1 MITHHLSKFRL
12 IAVFCV
18 LTIVGFLS
26 SCKDDNQKFTPS
38 CISEYDISPLLVNY
52 VDEIIIPRLESFDKQ
67 YDECYQEGENFIDN
81 PQLENL
87 IRFRMEYIAVY
98 KLWQTV
104 SAFSFGPGEDV
115 FWVSSFNNFPLNE
128 SKVLLDVQD
137 GKMDFSS
144 PDDYNKGLPLL
155 DFFLYGLSDSEEGI
169 LDSFSINNA
178 FGIYTKAVLD
188 DMDKKLDDVIGNWQ
202 SYANEFK
209 QKTGTTDGQSIN
221 LLVNTL
227 NKDYEYIK
235 RNKIGIPSGV
245 LSLGF
250 TNPREVESYH
260 SGQSLELAKTA
271 IQSSK
276 DLFLGTKFDGTDGE
290 GLEEILRSIGADKNG
305 VSLADV
311 IINQYDIALERINA
325 IEETLQESVD
335 DDKQN
340 VIDAYNALSEQV
352 IYLKS
357 DMPSVMC
364 IPITYVDNPSDSD

>member
-1 MITHHLSKFRL
+1 MITPHLSKFRL

-67 YDECYQEGENFIDN
+67 FDECYQEGENFIDN

-87 IRFRMEYIAVY
+87 IQFRMEYIAVY

-178 FGIYTKAVLD
+178 YGIYTKAVLD

-335 DDKQN
+335 NDKQN

>member
-1 MITHHLSKFRL
+1 MITPHLSKFRL

-52 VDEIIIPRLESFDKQ
+52 ADEIIIPRLESFDKQ
-67 YDECYQEGENFIDN
+67 FDECYQEGENFIDN

-87 IRFRMEYIAVY
+87 IQFRMEYIAVY

-178 FGIYTKAVLD
+178 YGIYTKAVLD

>member
-1 MITHHLSKFRL
+1 MITPHLSKFKL

-67 YDECYQEGENFIDN
+67 FDECYQEGENFIDN

-87 IRFRMEYIAVY
+87 IQFRMEYIAVH

-178 FGIYTKAVLD
+178 YGIYTKEVLD
-188 DMDKKLDDVIGNWQ
+188 DMDKKLDDVIGDWQ

-335 DDKQN
+335 NDKQN

>member
-1 MITHHLSKFRL
+1 MITPHLSKFSL

-52 VDEIIIPRLESFDKQ
+52 ADEIIIPRLESFDKQ
-67 YDECYQEGENFIDN
+67 FDECYQEGENFIDN

-87 IRFRMEYIAVY
+87 IQFRMEYIAVY

-178 FGIYTKAVLD
+178 YGIYTKAVLD

-311 IINQYDIALERINA
+311 IINQYGIALERINA

>member
-1 MITHHLSKFRL
+1 MITPHLSKFRL

-67 YDECYQEGENFIDN
+67 FDECYQEGENFIDN

-87 IRFRMEYIAVY
+87 IQFRMEYIAVY

-178 FGIYTKAVLD
+178 YGIYTKAVLD

-325 IEETLQESVD
+325 IKETLQESVD
-335 DDKQN
+335 NDKQN

>member
-1 MITHHLSKFRL
+1 MITPHLSKFKL

-67 YDECYQEGENFIDN
+67 FDECYQEGENFIDN

-87 IRFRMEYIAVY
+87 IQFRMEYIAVH

-178 FGIYTKAVLD
+178 YGIYTKEVLD
-188 DMDKKLDDVIGNWQ
+188 DMDKKLDDVIGDWQ

-276 DLFLGTKFDGTDGE
+276 DLFLGTKFDGIDGE

-335 DDKQN
+335 NDKQN

>member
-1 MITHHLSKFRL
+1 MITPHLSKFRL

-144 PDDYNKGLPLL
+144 PDDYNKGFPLL

>member
-1 MITHHLSKFRL
+1 MITPHLSKFKL

-178 FGIYTKAVLD
+178 YGIYTKEVLD
-188 DMDKKLDDVIGNWQ
+188 DMDKKLDDVIGDWQ

>member
-1 MITHHLSKFRL
+1 MITPHLSKFRL

-67 YDECYQEGENFIDN
+67 FDECYQEGENFIDN

-87 IRFRMEYIAVY
+87 IQFRMEYIAVY

-311 IINQYDIALERINA
+311 IINQYGIALERINA

>member
-1 MITHHLSKFRL
+1 MITPHLSKFRL

-335 DDKQN
+335 NDKQN

>member
-1 MITHHLSKFRL
+1 MITPHLSKFRL

-67 YDECYQEGENFIDN
+67 FDECYQEGENFIDN

-87 IRFRMEYIAVY
+87 IQFRMEYIAVY

>member
-1 MITHHLSKFRL
+1 MITPHLSKFRL

-52 VDEIIIPRLESFDKQ
+52 ADEIIIPRLESYDKQ
-67 YDECYQEGENFIDN
+67 FDECYQEGENFIDN

-87 IRFRMEYIAVY
+87 IQFRMEYIAVY

-178 FGIYTKAVLD
+178 YGIYTKAVLD

>member
-1 MITHHLSKFRL
+1 MITPHLSKFRL

-38 CISEYDISPLLVNY
+38 CISEYDISPLLVSY
-52 VDEIIIPRLESFDKQ
+52 ADEIIIPRLESFDKQ
-67 YDECYQEGENFIDN
+67 FDECYQEGENFIDN

-87 IRFRMEYIAVY
+87 IQFRMEYIAVY

-290 GLEEILRSIGADKNG
+290 GLEEILRSIRADKNG

-340 VIDAYNALSEQV
+340 IIDAYNALSEQV

>member
-1 MITHHLSKFRL
+1 MITPHLSKFRL

-52 VDEIIIPRLESFDKQ
+52 ADEIIIPRLESYDKQFDK
-67 YDECYQEGENFIDN
+67 CYQEGENFIDN

-87 IRFRMEYIAVY
+87 IQFRMEYIAVY

-178 FGIYTKAVLD
+178 YGIYTKAVLD

-235 RNKIGIPSGV
+235 RNKIGIPSGI

-311 IINQYDIALERINA
+311 IINQYGIALERINA

>member
-1 MITHHLSKFRL
+1 MITPHLSKFRL

-87 IRFRMEYIAVY
+87 IQFRMEYIAVY

-178 FGIYTKAVLD
+178 YGIYTKAVLD

-335 DDKQN
+335 NDKQN

>member
-1 MITHHLSKFRL
+1 MITPHLSKFRL

-38 CISEYDISPLLVNY
+38 CISEYDISPLLVSY
-52 VDEIIIPRLESFDKQ
+52 ADEIIIPRLESFDKQ
-67 YDECYQEGENFIDN
+67 FDECYQEGENFIDN

-87 IRFRMEYIAVY
+87 IQFRMEYIAVY

-178 FGIYTKAVLD
+178 YGIYTKAVLD

-290 GLEEILRSIGADKNG
+290 GLEEILRSIRADKNG

>member
-1 MITHHLSKFRL
+1 MITPHLSKFRL

-52 VDEIIIPRLESFDKQ
+52 ADEIIIPRLESFDKQ
-67 YDECYQEGENFIDN
+67 FDECYQEGENFIDN

-87 IRFRMEYIAVY
+87 IQFRMEYIAVY

-115 FWVSSFNNFPLNE
+115 FWVSSFNNFPMNE

-178 FGIYTKAVLD
+178 YGIYTKAVLD

-290 GLEEILRSIGADKNG
+290 GLEEVLRSIGADKNG

>member
-1 MITHHLSKFRL
+1 MITPHLSKFRL

-52 VDEIIIPRLESFDKQ
+52 ADEIIIPRLESYDKQ
-67 YDECYQEGENFIDN
+67 FDECYQEGENFIDN

-87 IRFRMEYIAVY
+87 IQFRMEYIAVY

-290 GLEEILRSIGADKNG
+290 GLEEILRSIRADKNG

>member
-1 MITHHLSKFRL
+1 MITPHLSKFRL

-52 VDEIIIPRLESFDKQ
+52 ADEIIIPRLESFDKQ
-67 YDECYQEGENFIDN
+67 FDECYQEGENFIDN

-87 IRFRMEYIAVY
+87 IQFRMEYIAVY

-115 FWVSSFNNFPLNE
+115 FWVSSFNNFPMNE

-178 FGIYTKAVLD
+178 YGIYTKAVLD

>member
-1 MITHHLSKFRL
+1 MITPHLSKFRL

-38 CISEYDISPLLVNY
+38 CISEYDISPLLVSY
-52 VDEIIIPRLESFDKQ
+52 ADEIIIPRLESFDKQ
-67 YDECYQEGENFIDN
+67 FDECYQEGENFIDN

-87 IRFRMEYIAVY
+87 IQFRMEYIAVY

-290 GLEEILRSIGADKNG
+290 GLEEILRSIRADKNG

>member
-1 MITHHLSKFRL
+1 MTHPHLPKYRL
-12 IAVFCV
+12 LTAFCV
-18 LTIVGFLS
+18 LIIVGFLT

-38 CISEYDISPLLVNY
+38 CISEYDISPLLLNY
-52 VDEIIIPRLESFDKQ
+52 TDEIIIPRLESFDNQFDKCLKQ
-67 YDECYQEGENFIDN
+67 GVNFIDN
-81 PQLENL
+81 PQLTNL
-87 IRFRMEYIAVY
+87 TQFRQDYIVVY

-104 SAFSFGPGEDV
+104 SAFTFGPGEDV
-115 FWVSSFNNFPLNE
+115 FWVNSFNNFPLNE
-128 SKVLLDVQD
+128 SKVLLDVQE
-137 GKMDFSS
+137 GKMNFSS

-155 DFFLYGLSDSEEGI
+155 DFFLYGLSASDEGI
-169 LDSFSINNA
+169 LDSFKTNSA

-188 DMDKKLDDVIGNWQ
+188 DMDEKLDDVLQNWQ
-202 SYANEFK
+202 SYANLFK
-209 QKTGTTDGQSIN
+209 QNTGTTDGQSIN
-221 LLVNTL
+221 LLVNAL
-227 NKDYEYIK
+227 NKDYENIK

-290 GLEEILRSIGADKNG
+290 GMEEVLRSIGANKNG
-305 VSLADV
+305 IGLADV
-311 IINQYDIALERINA
+311 IINQYDITLEKVDA
-325 IEETLQESVD
+325 IQETLHESVD
-335 DDKQN
+335 GDKEN
-340 VIDAYNALSEQV
+340 VINAYNVLSEQV

>member
-1 MITHHLSKFRL
+1 MITPHLSKFRL

-18 LTIVGFLS
+18 LTVVGFLS

-52 VDEIIIPRLESFDKQ
+52 ADEIIIPRLESFDKQ
-67 YDECYQEGENFIDN
+67 FDECYQEGETFIDN

-87 IRFRMEYIAVY
+87 IQFRMEYIAVY

-178 FGIYTKAVLD
+178 YGIYTKAVLD

-290 GLEEILRSIGADKNG
+290 GLEEVLRSIGADKNG

>member
-1 MITHHLSKFRL
+1 MITPHLSKFRL

-67 YDECYQEGENFIDN
+67 FDECYQEGENFIDN

-87 IRFRMEYIAVY
+87 IQFRMEYIAVY

-178 FGIYTKAVLD
+178 YGIYTKAVLD

-276 DLFLGTKFDGTDGE
+276 DLFLGTKFDGIDGE

-335 DDKQN
+335 NDKQN

>member
-1 MITHHLSKFRL
+1 MITPHLSKFKL

>member
-1 MITHHLSKFRL
+1 MITPHLSKFRL

-260 SGQSLELAKTA
+260 SGQSIELAKTA

>member
-1 MITHHLSKFRL
+1 L

-67 YDECYQEGENFIDN
+67 FDECYQEGENFIDN

-87 IRFRMEYIAVY
+87 IQFRMEYIAVY

-178 FGIYTKAVLD
+178 YGIYTKAVLD

-276 DLFLGTKFDGTDGE
+276 DLFLGTKFDGIDGE

>member
-1 MITHHLSKFRL
+1 MITPHLSKFKL

-67 YDECYQEGENFIDN
+67 FDECYQEGENFIDN

-87 IRFRMEYIAVY
+87 IQFRMEYIAVH

>member
-1 MITHHLSKFRL
+1 MITPHLSKFRL

-87 IRFRMEYIAVY
+87 IQFRMEYIAVH

-178 FGIYTKAVLD
+178 YGIYTKEVLD
-188 DMDKKLDDVIGNWQ
+188 DMDKKLDDVIGDWQ

>member
-1 MITHHLSKFRL
+1 MITPHLSKFRL

-38 CISEYDISPLLVNY
+38 CISEYDISPLLVSY
-52 VDEIIIPRLESFDKQ
+52 ADEIIIPRLESFDKQ
-67 YDECYQEGENFIDN
+67 FDECYQEGENFIDN

-87 IRFRMEYIAVY
+87 IQFRMEYIAVY

-169 LDSFSINNA
+169 LDSFSNNNA

-290 GLEEILRSIGADKNG
+290 GLEEILRSIRADKNG